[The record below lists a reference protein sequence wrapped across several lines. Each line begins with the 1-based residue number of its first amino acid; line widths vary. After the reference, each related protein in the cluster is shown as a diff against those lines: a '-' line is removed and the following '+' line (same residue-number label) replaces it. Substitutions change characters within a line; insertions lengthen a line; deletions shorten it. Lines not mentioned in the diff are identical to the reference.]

1 MDPAGDGE
9 KIRREMRELRE
20 EFDSDVQQIVA
31 QARTLTDWR
40 SYVRARPWLCAGA
53 AVAAG
58 YVLTPGLR
66 RAARPDL
73 AELRKL
79 LDEGKQLLAAHAASP
94 PAKATTATSLLTVV
108 LGIAARSLVQR
119 GLMVVADRLSAHAP
133 RPPQPAVSPQ
143 PDSPT

>member
-53 AVAAG
+53 AMAAG
-58 YVLTPGLR
+58 YVLTPALR
-66 RAARPDL
+66 RAPRPDL

-79 LDEGKQLLAAHAASP
+79 LDEGKQLLAAQAPSP
-94 PAKATTATSLLTVV
+94 PAKTTAGTSLLTVI
-108 LGIAARSLVQR
+108 LGVAARSLVQR
-119 GLMVVADRLSAHAP
+119 GMMVVADRLTAHAS
-133 RPPQPAVSPQ
+133 RPPQPAPESH
-143 PDSPT
+143 PDVPT